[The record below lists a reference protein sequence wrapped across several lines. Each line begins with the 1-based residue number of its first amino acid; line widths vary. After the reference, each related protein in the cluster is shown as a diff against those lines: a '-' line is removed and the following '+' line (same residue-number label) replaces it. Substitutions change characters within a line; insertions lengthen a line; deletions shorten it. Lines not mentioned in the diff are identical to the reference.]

1 MTPHHSRTIHSVQAP
16 IIPVVAEWTRNT
28 PNTLSLGQGMV
39 SYPPPEQA
47 LAAIRDFGQRPEQHQ
62 YGAVLGDKLLLA
74 LIAEKLRAENKIN
87 PDHYHIM
94 VTAGANM
101 AFLNVLL
108 AITDPDD
115 EIILPCPYYF
125 NQEMAI
131 RMLNCK
137 PVAVPTDER
146 YQLDL
151 NAIETAIT
159 EKTRAIV
166 TVSPNNPSG
175 AVYSEQDLRA
185 VNDLCRERG
194 LYHICDEAYE
204 YFVYGDAKHFSSAS
218 LATANEHTI
227 SLYSLSKAYGFAS
240 WRVGYAVFPKH
251 LLAALLKVQDTNLIC
266 PPLICQHAAI
276 GALQVGSDYC
286 KTHLQ
291 HLLKI
296 REQVIRGL
304 QTVQDKIDFVAT
316 DGAFYFLLKLHTE
329 RSDLDAVK
337 TLINNH
343 QVSAI
348 PGCAFGLTDGC
359 YLRLSYGMLDK
370 ARATEALNRL
380 ITGIKH
386 LSVAI

>member
-1 MTPHHSRTIHSVQAP
+1 MTLRHSRTITAVQAP
-16 IIPVVAEWTRNT
+16 IIPVVAEWTKNT

-39 SYPPPEQA
+39 FYSPPEQA
-47 LAAIRDFGQRPEQHQ
+47 LAAIRDFGQRPEEHQ
-62 YGAVLGDKLLLA
+62 YSAALGDKRLLDL
-74 LIAEKLRAENKIN
+74 LAEKLRSENQIN
-87 PDHYHIM
+87 SADYQIM

-115 EIILPCPYYF
+115 EIILPSPYYF

-137 PVAVPTDER
+137 PVAVPTDCR
-146 YQLDL
+146 YQLKLD
-151 NAIETAIT
+151 AIEAAIT

-175 AVYSEQDLRA
+175 AVYSEDDLRA
-185 VNDLCRERG
+185 VNTLCRERD

-204 YFVYGDAKHFSSAS
+204 YFVYGSAKHFSPASLPSAS
-218 LATANEHTI
+218 SHTI

-240 WRVGYAVFPKH
+240 WRVGYVVFPKE
-251 LLAALLKVQDTNLIC
+251 LLPALLKVQDTNLIC
-266 PPLICQHAAI
+266 PPLICQQAAI
-276 GALQVGSDYC
+276 GALNVGSSYC
-286 KTHLQ
+286 KTQLQ
-291 HLLKI
+291 RLLGI
-296 REQVIRGL
+296 REQVIKRL
-304 QTVQDKIDFVAT
+304 QDVRDHIDFVAT
-316 DGAFYFLLKLHTE
+316 EGAFYFLLKLHTQ
-329 RSDLDAVK
+329 RSDLDVVK
-337 TLINNH
+337 TLIQDY

-359 YLRLSYGMLDK
+359 YLRLSYAMLDNT
-370 ARATEALNRL
+370 RADQAMTRL

-386 LSVAI
+386 ITAF

>member
-1 MTPHHSRTIHSVQAP
+1 MNIRPSLTITAVQAP

-47 LAAIRDFGQRPEQHQ
+47 LAAIREFGQQPEQHQ
-62 YGAVLGDKLLLA
+62 YGAALGDKQLLA
-74 LIAEKLRAENKIN
+74 LIADKLRAENQIPSEN
-87 PDHYHIM
+87 YQIM
-94 VTAGANM
+94 VTSGANM

-151 NAIETAIT
+151 NAINTAIT
-159 EKTRAIV
+159 EKTRAII

-204 YFVYGDAKHFSSAS
+204 YFVYGEAKHFSPAS
-218 LATANEHTI
+218 LKNAHEHTI

-251 LLAALLKVQDTNLIC
+251 LLPALLKVQDTNLIC

-276 GALQVGSDYC
+276 GALQVGSAYC
-286 KTHLQ
+286 KTQLTQ
-291 HLLKI
+291 LLTI
-296 REQVIRGL
+296 REQVIQRL

-329 RSDLDAVK
+329 RSDLDVVK
-337 TLINNH
+337 TLINDY

-348 PGCAFGLTDGC
+348 PGSAFGLTDAC
-359 YLRLSYGMLDK
+359 YLRLSYGMLDSV
-370 ARATEALNRL
+370 RATEALNRL
-380 ITGIKH
+380 ITGVKQ
-386 LSVAI
+386 LSVCI